1 MRKPSLIQVLVLIS
15 LNIHRNFHSCFDKAL
30 FFKLYV
36 CLYAC
41 APIYRMILKLRVVMT
56 QGWLEKYKTSKF
68 HKLKKEISQNASFV
82 HSKNFPR
89 TRRANKGREYLLEYV
104 VWYLK
109 RILQLA
115 FDDSWMSAKTI
126 DLSRNKFKVL
136 FENLGHFG
144 VG

>member
-1 MRKPSLIQVLVLIS
+1 MYTDFLGKTFFMPGFSANKSSFNI
-15 LNIHRNFHSCFDKAL
+15 IHRNVHSCFDKAL

-104 VWYLK
+104 V
-109 RILQLA
+109 
-115 FDDSWMSAKTI
+115 
-126 DLSRNKFKVL
+126 
-136 FENLGHFG
+136 
-144 VG
+144 